1 MKTFLLIV
9 FVFVLGAI
17 LLGVLVLRDPEAERR
32 ANTTAREDN
41 SAVAIRKNGPVSR
54 EAYMLAF
61 KLCME
66 GQIHP

>member
-9 FVFVLGAI
+9 FVLVLGAVVW
-17 LLGVLVLRDPEAERR
+17 GVMVLRDPEAERQ

-41 SAVAIRKNGPVSR
+41 CAAAIRKNGPVSR

>member
-9 FVFVLGAI
+9 FVLVLGAI

-41 SAVAIRKNGPVSR
+41 CSAAIRKNGPV
-54 EAYMLAF
+54 AF